1 MPSSPWRTRA
11 SHRDRSGARTMRLA
25 LIAAVAA
32 AATVAAACGQPTGLT
47 QRISIATG
55 GTGGVYYPYGG
66 GIAKVVSDYLEGVEA
81 TAEVTAGTVDNL
93 KFIANGSADL
103 GFALADSLDDAYNGR
118 GAFDAF
124 GAVPARAIAVLYD
137 NHNHLVTLTG
147 TGVQSVADLA
157 GRVVSTGAPGSGTEI
172 SAFRILEAAGVDPES
187 DLRRQSLGAT
197 QSVDAL
203 RDGKIEAFFWSGGIP
218 TGAVLDLASTPG
230 RTIRLVPNGGTLDSL
245 QTRYGA
251 AVYHGSIIPQRT
263 YPGMDGDVSTV
274 AVANVLVAHES
285 MDAEMARGI
294 TAALFAYHEELAAV
308 HPMAGVLSLESA
320 VIGSPVPFHEG
331 AAGYYRERGVWNDA
345 GP

>member
-1 MPSSPWRTRA
+1 MLRR
-11 SHRDRSGARTMRLA
+11 GAGPFRLFR
-25 LIAAVAA
+25 LTIIAAVAA
-32 AATVAAACGQPTGLT
+32 AASVALACGQPTGLT

-66 GIAKVVSDYLEGVEA
+66 GIAKVISDYLEGVEA

-93 KFIANGSADL
+93 KFLANHSADL
-103 GFALADSLDDAYNGR
+103 AFALADSLDDAYNGR
-118 GAFDAF
+118 GAFDTF

-147 TGVQSVADLA
+147 TGIESVSGLD

-172 SAFRILEAAGVDPES
+172 SAFRILEAAGVDPEQ
-187 DLRRQSLGAT
+187 DIRRQSLGAT
-197 QSVDAL
+197 QSVGAL

-218 TGAVLDLASTPG
+218 TGALLDLATTPG
-230 RTIRLVPNGGTLDSL
+230 RTIRLIPNGAALESL

-251 AVYHGSIIPQRT
+251 AVYHGSVIPQQT
-263 YPGMDGDVSTV
+263 YPGMDGDVATV
-274 AVANVLVAHES
+274 AVSNVLVAHES

-308 HPMAGVLSLESA
+308 HPMAGVLSLETA
-320 VIGSPVPFHEG
+320 VVGSPVPFHDG
-331 AAGYYRERGVWNDA
+331 AASFYRERGVWDGA